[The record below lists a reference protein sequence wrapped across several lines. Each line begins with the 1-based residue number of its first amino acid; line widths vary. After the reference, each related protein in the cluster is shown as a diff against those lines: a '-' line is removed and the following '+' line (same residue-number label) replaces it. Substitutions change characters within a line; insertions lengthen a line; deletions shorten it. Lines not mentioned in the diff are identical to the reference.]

1 MSPHD
6 AAPIDALLR
15 RLGAGWIRRRRRTDA
30 LIRNLLGIPADKPR
44 DGYQPY
50 REAGRTW
57 RGDQAYPLSTLGPDT
72 DTWSYGRDG
81 RYVVENLRW
90 GFDRTPEGSWAPRWR
105 RTRIDT
111 NQVARAA
118 SLLYR
123 FQPHEYAGHVALL
136 LEFDG
141 DDGLVDLE
149 SGASSRG
156 LVLSAEAMLEDG
168 QTYAYLSGLVGD
180 VVPGMGTYPLV
191 WVLSTYE
198 DYCERVFG
206 HCRRDELERMPL
218 ALSPWEVRALAAHG
232 LETALSDHR
241 DQVYHLS
248 RSSCMTE
255 HLDLLSAVVSSG
267 RSVPREYLGGAVV
280 DPRKAVPAR
289 LREILVAHGLSRGE
303 LERVRPV
310 VDDAA

>member
-1 MSPHD
+1 MSRPHE
-6 AAPIDALLR
+6 APVDALLR

-30 LIRNLLGIPADKPR
+30 LVRNLLGIPEDKPR

-50 REAGRTW
+50 TEAGRSW
-57 RGDQAYPLSTLGPDT
+57 RGDQAYPLSSLGPDP

-81 RYVVENLRW
+81 WYLVENLRW
-90 GFDRTPEGSWAPRWR
+90 GFDRTPPGTWAPRWR

-111 NQVARAA
+111 SRAARAV

-136 LEFDG
+136 VEFDG
-141 DDGLVDLE
+141 DEALVDLE
-149 SGASSRG
+149 TGETSRG

-168 QTYAYLSGLVGD
+168 QTYAYLQGLVGD
-180 VVPGMGTYPLV
+180 VVPGMGSYPLV

-198 DYCERVFG
+198 DYQERVFG
-206 HCRRDELERMPL
+206 HCGRRELERMPL
-218 ALSPWEVRALAAHG
+218 ALAPWEVRALASHG
-232 LETALSDHR
+232 LETALADHR
-241 DQVYHLS
+241 DQLYHLS

-255 HLDLLSAVVSSG
+255 HLDLLSAVVSTG
-267 RSVPREYLGGAVV
+267 RSVPREYLGGVLV

-303 LERVRPV
+303 VEKVSAGH
-310 VDDAA
+310 DEAA